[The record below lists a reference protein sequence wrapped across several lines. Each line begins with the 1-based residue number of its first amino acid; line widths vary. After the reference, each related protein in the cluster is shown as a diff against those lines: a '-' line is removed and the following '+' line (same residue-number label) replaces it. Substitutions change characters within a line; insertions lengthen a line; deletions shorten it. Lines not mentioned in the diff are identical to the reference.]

1 MMTGDDVQEFFDA
14 VAARDLGPFSPA
26 GRLAEEGLKRLAK
39 EVWRRYDGKFHAV
52 SVRYD
57 QHRRAVTVSKREY
70 ARRPDITLSLEEA
83 IAVLN
88 GDKSLEDWWEHLAKG
103 YGYR

>member
-1 MMTGDDVQEFFDA
+1 MMTADDVQQFYDA
-14 VAARDLGPFSPA
+14 VAARDLGPFSPE

-52 SVRYD
+52 TVRYG
-57 QHRRAVTVSKREY
+57 HWRNVTVSQRAY
-70 ARRPDITLSLEEA
+70 AGRPDITLSAEDA

-88 GDKSLEDWWEHLAKG
+88 GEKSLCDWWELLAKG